1 MLREWLSRFRFFV
14 TGKKHIDVDQE
25 LQFHLDRAIEANLA
39 AGMSAGEAQRQ
50 AGIAFGSRE
59 RAREECRE
67 QLPRWL
73 LESLLRDLRYGV
85 RGLGRNPGFAT
96 VAVLT
101 LALGIGANTT
111 IFSLLDQALMRALPV
126 QDPGQLVVLSFAGSD
141 PGHHHSEGG
150 DTPGRTHEFSYPMYR
165 DLRDKNTVFHGL
177 IAVAPKSV
185 GITWNNHAEPVPA
198 EMVSGNYF
206 ETLGVRPA
214 LGRLLV
220 AGDETTAG
228 ADAVAVLSFDYWKNH
243 LAEAP
248 VAGKTLLVNGTPFT
262 IVGVAAPGFHSVV
275 WGRTPAVFVP
285 ITMQHVV
292 DPEWSMLDDR
302 QSYWIDLVGR
312 VAPGVTPAQATASL
326 NALFLSLRATE
337 FPLLHDQ
344 SAKARKEFINDAHI
358 TLDAGA
364 RGFSPMRES
373 VRMPLTIVMGMV
385 LLVAGMAIV
394 NVASLLLVRAATRAR
409 EFSVRFALGATSGQ
423 IVRQLVAEGM
433 LLGLAGAAIG
443 LLLAP
448 QALRLLIHWM
458 SGQSSGEPAYSATLD
473 SRVLVFTMTA
483 TLVASL
489 LFSLA
494 PAVQFRNPHL
504 AESLKQQSGTGAG
517 SSLKFRRTCVALQ
530 IGCSLMLIVAAGLFV
545 RTIQNLRHAN
555 TGYETDHLL
564 TFSLDPQ
571 LAGYSPAQTAA
582 VEQQALD
589 AVSALPGVHA
599 VGATNDPDLADDE
612 IGGDV
617 KVTGYTPKPDEELD
631 IELPWISDNY
641 LQALGVPL
649 VAGRYFKASDTAT
662 AQKVAIV
669 NESFAR
675 HFFASNGA
683 ALGHHVSRPN
693 RPVSDAMIVGVVR
706 DVKHVSVRGLAKATE
721 YTLFAQ
727 AERPAGLT
735 YYVRTWQPPDAAANS
750 IRTAIRNLD
759 AKLIVGELNTMK
771 EQIDEDLSAERTIA
785 LLAAAF
791 GALATLLAGI
801 GLYGILAYSIAQRT
815 REIGIRMALGA
826 KRSTVIGLIVREVML
841 LAGSAIGIT
850 IPLAILATQAVRG
863 QLFGVS
869 TADPATYGAAILVI
883 CLVAAFSGLIPARR
897 AAGVDPARALRTD

>member
-1 MLREWLSRFRFFV
+1 
-14 TGKKHIDVDQE
+14 
-25 LQFHLDRAIEANLA
+25 
-39 AGMSAGEAQRQ
+39 
-50 AGIAFGSRE
+50 
-59 RAREECRE
+59 
-67 QLPRWL
+67 
-73 LESLLRDLRYGV
+73 
-85 RGLGRNPGFAT
+85 
-96 VAVLT
+96 LT
-101 LALGIGANTT
+101 
-111 IFSLLDQALMRALPV
+111 S
-126 QDPGQLVVLSFAGSD
+126 S
-141 PGHHHSEGG
+141 
-150 DTPGRTHEFSYPMYR
+150 
-165 DLRDKNTVFHGL
+165 
-177 IAVAPKSV
+177 
-185 GITWNNHAEPVPA
+185 
-198 EMVSGNYF
+198 
-206 ETLGVRPA
+206 
-214 LGRLLV
+214 
-220 AGDETTAG
+220 
-228 ADAVAVLSFDYWKNH
+228 
-243 LAEAP
+243 
-248 VAGKTLLVNGTPFT
+248 
-262 IVGVAAPGFHSVV
+262 
-275 WGRTPAVFVP
+275 
-285 ITMQHVV
+285 
-292 DPEWSMLDDR
+292 
-302 QSYWIDLVGR
+302 
-312 VAPGVTPAQATASL
+312 QATPSL

-344 SAKARKEFINDAHI
+344 SAKARREFINDAHI
-358 TLDAGA
+358 TLEAGA

-373 VRMPLTIVMGMV
+373 VRMPLMIVMGMV
-385 LLVAGMAIV
+385 LLVAGMAVV

-423 IVRQLVAEGM
+423 VLRQLVAEGM

-458 SGQSSGEPAYSATLD
+458 SGQSSGEPKFSATLD
-473 SRVLVFTMTA
+473 WRVLVFTIAVTF
-483 TLVASL
+483 VASL

-517 SSLKFRRTCVALQ
+517 GSLKFRRTCVALQ

-564 TFSLDPQ
+564 AFSLDPQ

-582 VEQQALD
+582 VEQRALD

-612 IGGDV
+612 IAGDV

-649 VAGRYFKASDTAT
+649 LAGRYFKASDTAT

-675 HFFASNGA
+675 HFFANTGA
-683 ALGHHVSRPN
+683 ALGHYASRPN
-693 RPVSDAMIVGVVR
+693 RPGSDAMIVGVVR
-706 DVKHVSVRGLAKATE
+706 DVKHASVREPARATD

-727 AERPAGLT
+727 ADRPTGLT

-750 IRTAIRNLD
+750 IRTAIANLD
-759 AKLIVGELNTMK
+759 AKLIVSELNTMK
-771 EQIDEDLSAERTIA
+771 EQIDEDLAGERTIA

-826 KRSTVIGLIVREVML
+826 QRSTVIGLIVREVML
-841 LAGSAIGIT
+841 LAGGAIGIT
-850 IPLAILATQAVRG
+850 IPLAILATQAVRS

-869 TADPATYGAAILVI
+869 TVDPATYGVAILVI
-883 CLVAAFSGLIPARR
+883 CLVAAFAGLMPARR